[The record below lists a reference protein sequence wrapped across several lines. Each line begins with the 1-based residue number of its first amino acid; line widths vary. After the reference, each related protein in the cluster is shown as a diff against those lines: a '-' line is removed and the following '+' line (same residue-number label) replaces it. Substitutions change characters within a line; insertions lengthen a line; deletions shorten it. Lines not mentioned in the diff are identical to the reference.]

1 MMRLPWRTGAEDV
14 RSPPA
19 QVAPRLTSFVK
30 EGVRIALGD
39 DDEMVDRSRKS
50 TLKHIGRLVLL
61 AGLAAT
67 APALSG
73 CAVSKDDVHRWEGTE
88 RGPEKLVAVVTHDKY
103 ALELRTE
110 AALSLIRMKPR
121 NGKRI
126 GIDMMLHALEGL
138 DEESRKKIVNGMVP
152 ELVKNIEAP
161 APARTP
167 EGAVPPDPS
176 IPYKDATFGMLSH
189 EPPLATDEKA
199 KADLVAA
206 LIKWVQTDFEARIEN
221 SAQAY
226 GVEQMARFLGAPAV
240 KGLPPLMNDNSTKI
254 DRIAGLIADIGD
266 AETKTKGGEKLVALA
281 KLIDSPAWIEKQKGL
296 VNEANKK
303 AGNTVSPEALQ
314 KQLTI
319 FQDQELTKVF
329 AAMKRIGGRAVV
341 EYCLVYSANKQNS
354 EDRRKASLAALEGRI
369 EKGNTAD
376 IDKIFEIAKDE
387 STPDSIRSLAFNR
400 LGELPKEQVVPKLY
414 TLFDNKRWK
423 VRWVAAELVLKT
435 MTTKGLPDFMR
446 KLPAS
451 AITKMGMSEPITY
464 AGVIQKME
472 APKGEPSPKDAIA
485 PYLGARELG
494 PKLVALAF
502 YYGGKKSDLSVIQS
516 YESDRT
522 PVPKCETDDQCGWS
536 CDVPKAGA
544 APGSNE
550 TETKT
555 IGTVG
560 EFVKYCVE
568 PSLTDK

>member
-1 MMRLPWRTGAEDV
+1 
-14 RSPPA
+14 
-19 QVAPRLTSFVK
+19 
-30 EGVRIALGD
+30 
-39 DDEMVDRSRKS
+39 MVDRSRTAAPKA
-50 TLKHIGRLVLL
+50 TLKHIARLALL
-61 AGLAAT
+61 AGIAAT
-67 APALSG
+67 VPAASG

-126 GIDMMLHALEGL
+126 GIDMLLHALEGL
-138 DEESRKKIVNGMVP
+138 SEESRKKIVNGMVP

-167 EGAVPPDPS
+167 DGAVPPDPS
-176 IPYKDATFGMLSH
+176 IPYKDTAFGMLSH

-221 SAQAY
+221 SAQSY

-240 KGLPPLMNDNSTKI
+240 KGLPPLMNDRSTKI

-266 AETKTKGGEKLVALA
+266 ADTKMKGAEQLVALA
-281 KLIDSPAWIEKQKGL
+281 KLIDSQAWIDKTAKPM
-296 VNEANKK
+296 VDEANTK
-303 AGNTVSPEALQ
+303 AGNKVTPEQVQ
-314 KQLTI
+314 KQITT

-329 AAMKRIGGRAVV
+329 AAMKRIGGRPVV
-341 EYCLVYSANKQNS
+341 DYCLAYAGNKNAT
-354 EDRRKASLAALEGRI
+354 EDRRKAALAALEGRI
-369 EKGNTAD
+369 DKSATAD
-376 IDKIFEIAKDE
+376 IDKVFDIAKDE
-387 STPDSIRSLAFNR
+387 STPDAIRGLAFNR

-423 VRWVAAELVLKT
+423 VRWVAGELVLKT
-435 MTTKGLPDFMR
+435 MTTKGLPEFMR
-446 KLPAS
+446 KLPTS
-451 AITKMGMSEPITY
+451 AATKMGLSEPLTF
-464 AGVIQKME
+464 GSVIQKME
-472 APKGEPSPKDAIA
+472 APKGEPSPRDAIV

-502 YYGGKKSDLSVIQS
+502 FYGGKKADLSVIQS
-516 YESDRT
+516 YENDKT
-522 PVPKCETDDQCGWS
+522 PVPKCEADDQCGWS
-536 CDVPKAGA
+536 CDIPKAGA

-550 TETKT
+550 TESKT

-560 EFVKYCVE
+560 DFVKYCVE

>member
-1 MMRLPWRTGAEDV
+1 
-14 RSPPA
+14 
-19 QVAPRLTSFVK
+19 
-30 EGVRIALGD
+30 
-39 DDEMVDRSRKS
+39 MVDRSGKS
-50 TLKHIGRLVLL
+50 NLGSLRHARVFAL
-61 AGLAAT
+61 ALAMAGAT
-67 APALSG
+67 SVTG
-73 CAVSKDDVHRWEGTE
+73 CAVNKDDVHRWEGTE

-126 GIDMMLHALEGL
+126 GIDMLLHALEGL

-167 EGAVPPDPS
+167 DGAAPPDPS
-176 IPYKDATFGMLSH
+176 IPYKDSTFGMLSH
-189 EPPLATDEKA
+189 EPPLVSDDKA

-221 SAQAY
+221 SAQAF

-240 KGLPPLMNDNSTKI
+240 KGLPPLMNENSTKI

-266 AETKTKGGEKLVALA
+266 AETKAKGGEQLVALA
-281 KLIDSPAWIEKQKGL
+281 KLIDSQAWIDKQKPL
-296 VNEANKK
+296 VDEANKK
-303 AGNTVSPEALQ
+303 AGNKVSAEQLQ
-314 KQLTI
+314 KQLTT

-341 EYCLVYSANKQNS
+341 DYCLAYSANKNNS

-369 EKGNTAD
+369 DKNNTAD
-376 IDKIFEIAKDE
+376 VDKIFEIAKDE
-387 STPDSIRSLAFNR
+387 GTPDSIRGLAFNR

-423 VRWVAAELVLKT
+423 VRWVAGELVLKT

-446 KLPAS
+446 KLPVS
-451 AITKMGMSEPITY
+451 AATKMGMSEPLTY
-464 AGVIQKME
+464 ASVIQKME
-472 APKGEPSPKDAIA
+472 APKGEPSPREAIT
-485 PYLGARELG
+485 PFLGARELG

-502 YYGGKKSDLSVIQS
+502 FYGGKKSELGVVQS
-516 YESDRT
+516 YENDKT
-522 PVPKCETDDQCGWS
+522 PVPKCDEAEECGWQ
-536 CDVPKAGA
+536 CTVPKA
-544 APGSNE
+544 PGSQE
-550 TETKT
+550 TEQKV

-560 EFVKYCVE
+560 DFVKYCVE